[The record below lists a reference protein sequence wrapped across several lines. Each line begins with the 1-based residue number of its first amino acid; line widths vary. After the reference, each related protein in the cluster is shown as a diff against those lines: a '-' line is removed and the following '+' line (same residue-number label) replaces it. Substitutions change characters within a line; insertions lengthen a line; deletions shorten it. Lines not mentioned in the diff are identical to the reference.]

1 MVRVLLSP
9 IRLAE
14 KFLVALFLLLIS
26 GYRLLISPVMR
37 PCCRFSPSCSE
48 YSAESFRKYGL
59 LRGLLKTCYRLARC
73 HPFCEG
79 GYDPP

>member
-59 LRGLLKTCYRLARC
+59 LRGLLNTCYRLARC